1 MLLVLLSGLFFGLS
15 YIALGMK
22 KHQVAINPQ
31 KTQVKNN
38 TYAFSVGAALLI
50 ICLVYIMYSVGVG
63 IGLVYYLGMFTLV
76 HFLVILCVH
85 YAPKKLAYV
94 TGFYFL
100 LLS

>member
-1 MLLVLLSGLFFGLS
+1 MLLVLLGGLFFGLS

-31 KTQVKNN
+31 KTQVKNIRH
-38 TYAFSVGAALLI
+38 AFIVGAALLI
-50 ICLVYIMYSVGVG
+50 ICLTYIMYSVGVG
-63 IGLVYYLGMFTLV
+63 IGLVYYLGVFTLV
-76 HFLVILCVH
+76 HLLVILCVY

-100 LLS
+100 FLS